1 MSDEFFSKYFV
12 SYTDQFVEHKWT
24 CSWDPCKHIKILLI
38 HIEEIFR
45 FNASFLHIDHLI
57 IISGLQHPNQTE
69 INWDIS
75 MKAFRSNWAINVF
88 I

>member
-1 MSDEFFSKYFV
+1 M
-12 SYTDQFVEHKWT
+12 
-24 CSWDPCKHIKILLI
+24 
-38 HIEEIFR
+38 
-45 FNASFLHIDHLI
+45 LHIDHLI